1 MKKTFEVGPGL
12 HCDVDRLVA
21 SRLLVQ
27 ANSGGGKTRTLRR
40 LLEQTH
46 GKLQHLIIDPE
57 GEYHT
62 LRERYDYILAAPAG
76 GDVVAHP
83 RTAKLLAERLLQLGV
98 SAILDIFELNP
109 DDRVL
114 FVQRFLD
121 ALVNAP
127 RDLWHP
133 ALIVLDEAHVYCP
146 EGKENASTTAVKAM
160 ASRGR
165 KRGFCLVPATQR
177 LAKLSKDV
185 AAECNNKLIGRCTL
199 DVDIKRASEEL
210 GFTSKAEQQG
220 LRQLEP
226 GQFYAYGPAFDVKAP
241 VLVLVGEVRTSH
253 PEAGQKAAPPPPPT
267 DKVKALLP
275 KLSDLPAEA
284 ADRERTVSEMKKA
297 IFDKDK
303 RIKELERDV
312 KLSTT
317 GLHAASID
325 GKKPEV
331 KSVPALTD
339 ADRALIEKLAT
350 EVRDQTVAL
359 HSEVRQTEARIGNLV
374 RAAVTDCELDLAKAV
389 DASATRLEKT
399 FEKASVKKL
408 IEKLNGLAVPPAHPV
423 PGSRFPA
430 KAGASAL
437 RTPSASPSRAP
448 SAHRSLPVGD
458 GTLSGPEQKI
468 LGSLAELEA
477 LGLHPADKQQLGL
490 MAGYTNV
497 RSGGFSEPLGRLI
510 AGGYA
515 TSPQAGKVAITDA
528 GRAAAGDVQPPADPE
543 EMQAR
548 IMAKLSGPET
558 KLLKVIIARYPN
570 AISKE
575 DLGTECGYTNIR
587 SGGFSEPLGRLN
599 TLGIIRTPARGE
611 VVASPALFL
620 EGK

>member
-12 HCDVDRLVA
+12 HCDIDRLVA

-199 DVDIKRASEEL
+199 DVDIKRAAEEL

-241 VLVLVGEVRTSH
+241 VLVLVGEVKTSH

-267 DKVKALLP
+267 DKVRKVLAQLA
-275 KLSDLPAEA
+275 DLPAEA
-284 ADRERTVSEMKKA
+284 EQRERSISELRKDNA
-297 IFDKDK
+297 DKDR
-303 RIKELERDV
+303 RIKQLEAERA
-312 KLSTT
+312 KPAANIT
-317 GLHAASID
+317 ASIPAA
-325 GKKPEV
+325 KAT
-331 KSVPALTD
+331 PALTD
-339 ADRALIEKLAT
+339 ADRALIENLAEALRLNRVKAY
-350 EVRDQTVAL
+350 EVIQQADDKAT
-359 HSEVRQTEARIGNLV
+359 NLV
-374 RAAVTDCELDLAKAV
+374 SRAVAAYLDTTRKVGAEM
-389 DASATRLEKT
+389 ATQVEIVLGRAG
-399 FEKASVKKL
+399 FQKL
-408 IEKLNGLAVPPAHPV
+408 IEKLNGLAVTPAPVKGLRSALNAAMREPLV
-423 PGSRFPA
+423 PGPRVSGPA
-430 KAGASAL
+430 KAGAPVARPSPAVRL
-437 RTPSASPSRAP
+437 CRPTADGGGMPMKMSCPHGRRRTTN
-448 SAHRSLPVGD
+448 GD
-458 GTLSGPEQKI
+458 GR
-468 LGSLAELEA
+468 ARCA
-477 LGLHPADKQQLGL
+477 
-490 MAGYTNV
+490 
-497 RSGGFSEPLGRLI
+497 GGFTAENCRCEP
-510 AGGYA
+510 
-515 TSPQAGKVAITDA
+515 
-528 GRAAAGDVQPPADPE
+528 
-543 EMQAR
+543 
-548 IMAKLSGPET
+548 T
-558 KLLKVIIARYPN
+558 KTAVLK
-570 AISKE
+570 
-575 DLGTECGYTNIR
+575 
-587 SGGFSEPLGRLN
+587 
-599 TLGIIRTPARGE
+599 
-611 VVASPALFL
+611 ALFQL
-620 EGK
+620 AFDAFTRITCRDCQRVRWGWQRCPCKIRPKNADRPSQERSHQW

>member
-1 MKKTFEVGPGL
+1 VKKTFEVGPGL
-12 HCDVDRLVA
+12 FCDVDRLVA

-241 VLVLVGEVRTSH
+241 VLVLVGEVKTSH

-267 DKVKALLP
+267 DKVKKVLAQLA
-275 KLSDLPAEA
+275 DLPAEA
-284 ADRERTVSEMKKA
+284 EQRERTVAEMKKA
-297 IFDKDK
+297 ISDKDK

-317 GLHAASID
+317 GLHSPSND

-339 ADRALIEKLAT
+339 ADRALIEKLAGKIEAIST
-350 EVRDQTVAL
+350 AAIATLASAQATCVA
-359 HSEVRQTEARIGNLV
+359 V
-374 RAAVTDCELDLAKAV
+374 VTDAVNDFNMQMGEVAFGEAEKLAAELDKP
-389 DASATRLEKT
+389 
-399 FEKASVKKL
+399 SVKKL
-408 IEKLNGLAVPPAHPV
+408 LEKLNGLAITPAASVKPASNYAGTIHKPTQVPRAQSVARGPV
-423 PGSRFPA
+423 
-430 KAGASAL
+430 SA
-437 RTPSASPSRAP
+437 
-448 SAHRSLPVGD
+448 GD
-458 GTLSGPEQKI
+458 GTLSGPELKI
-468 LGSLAELEA
+468 IGSLAELEA

-497 RSGGFSEPLGRLI
+497 RSGGFSEPLGALI

-515 TSPQAGKVAITDA
+515 TSPQTGKVAITVA

-548 IMAKLSGPET
+548 IMAKLSGPEV
-558 KLLKVIIARYPN
+558 KLLKVIIGRYPN
-570 AISKE
+570 AINKE
-575 DLGTECGYTNIR
+575 DLGAECGYTNIR

-599 TLGIIRTPARGE
+599 TLGIIQTPVRGE